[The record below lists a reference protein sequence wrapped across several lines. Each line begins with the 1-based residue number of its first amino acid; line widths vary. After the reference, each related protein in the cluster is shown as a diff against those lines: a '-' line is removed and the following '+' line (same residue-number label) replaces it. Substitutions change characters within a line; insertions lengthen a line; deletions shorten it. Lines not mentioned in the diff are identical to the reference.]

1 MRKYPHIGE
10 KALKTPILELQNI
23 GLNIENF
30 SLSDINLDLY
40 PGEIHVIMGENRSGK
55 SLLMQ
60 VISGNIPPD
69 SGEVL
74 LNGEE
79 IRYKN
84 FVSAIEKDIVY
95 IRQDADMLSNL
106 TVAENL
112 FFHKL
117 PYKNKI
123 LKTIDHDKLNYMCQ
137 NLIDEL
143 NIPISIYDNI
153 STLGLAQRQIIEFCR
168 AYVSEAKVVILDE
181 PFAALTQNERELLY
195 KVVRGIKAKGAGIF
209 YITHRLEEVF
219 LLGDRITVIR
229 EGRIIGTKQVSE
241 SSHDEIIKMLSGY
254 YIQTRY
260 PKIDIKT
267 GKTIL
272 SVRGLGFEDKLE
284 NINFDLRKGE
294 ILGITGLAGSG
305 RSLLASCLFG
315 VVDNVRG
322 KILINGVETKV
333 PNPHTA
339 ISKGIALIP
348 ENKMTDSI
356 FSALDINDNV
366 SVSALKRFTN
376 AFMINTTILKQ
387 AVFDYIVR
395 LNITQKPSDKII
407 EYSGGNL
414 QKAIFAK
421 WIMSR
426 AKIFI
431 LDEPTRGLDIASKI
445 DIYNFIN
452 DLIKKNVGIIFIS
465 SDIEEILGIC
475 DRIAV
480 LSSRTFVCNVST
492 KDITVERIIELATK
506 EDA

>member
-1 MRKYPHIGE
+1 M
-10 KALKTPILELQNI
+10 KTPILELRNI
-23 GLNIENF
+23 SLNIENF
-30 SLSDINLDLY
+30 SLTDINLNLY

-74 LNGEE
+74 LNGNET
-79 IRYKN
+79 RYRS
-84 FVSAIEKDIVY
+84 FVSAMEKDIVY
-95 IRQDADMLSNL
+95 IRQDADMLTNL

-112 FFHKL
+112 FFHRL
-117 PYKNKI
+117 PYKNKAI
-123 LKTIDHDKLNYMCQ
+123 KSIDHDKLNYMCQ
-137 NLIDEL
+137 KLIDEL
-143 NIPISIYDNI
+143 KIPISIYDKI
-153 STLGLAQRQIIEFCR
+153 SSLGLAQRQIIEFCR
-168 AYVSEAKVVILDE
+168 AYVSDAKVVILDE
-181 PFAALTQNERELLY
+181 PFAALTQNESDLLY
-195 KVVRGIKAKGAGIF
+195 NVVRAIKAKGAGIF

-219 LLGDRITVIR
+219 VLGDRITVVR
-229 EGRIIGTKQVSE
+229 EGRIIGTKQVAE
-241 SSHDEIIKMLSGY
+241 SSRDEIIKMLSGY

-260 PKIDIKT
+260 PKFDIKT
-267 GKTIL
+267 GRTIL
-272 SVRGLGFEDKLE
+272 SVQNLGFEDKLE
-284 NINFDLRKGE
+284 NINFELRKGE

-315 VVDNVRG
+315 VVNNVRG
-322 KILINGVETKV
+322 KILINGIETKI
-333 PNPHTA
+333 PDPHTA

-348 ENKMTDSI
+348 ENRIADSI
-356 FSALDINDNV
+356 FSSLDINDNV
-366 SVSALKRFTN
+366 AVSALKRFAS
-376 AFMINTTILKQ
+376 AFMINNTILKQ

-395 LNITQKPSDKII
+395 LNISQKPTDKIL
-407 EYSGGNL
+407 EYTGGNL

-475 DRIAV
+475 DRVAV
-480 LSSRTFVCNVST
+480 LSSRTIVCDVST
-492 KDITVERIIELATK
+492 KDITVERIIELATN